1 VGYKFASLCTTGG
14 RQVDN
19 RIPQT
24 GSQISRSAVA
34 LRHHRHQTR
43 RRSSSNQPDQK
54 RQQVP
59 REELSRRT
67 SSQGKGRR
75 RRCCRRPRPRGA
87 GPPAPPR
94 LFSAPTSAASSRS
107 VPAAASLSPNPVP
120 ALRPSQPLH
129 CSCRSG
135 VVSPHARR
143 DVKLRFLSGF
153 GLLAECGLA
162 GDRMRAWCS
171 WIAALG
177 LRLQPWYAPCWVGL
191 SLRVSLAS
199 LTLLSSNARIKSS

>member
-1 VGYKFASLCTTGG
+1 LKNVDSTLSLKNVTIFLKNVETFYNARTSEKIKRKLLRWALVGYKFASLCTTGG

-162 GDRMRAWCS
+162 GDRMRA
-171 WIAALG
+171 
-177 LRLQPWYAPCWVGL
+177 
-191 SLRVSLAS
+191 
-199 LTLLSSNARIKSS
+199 